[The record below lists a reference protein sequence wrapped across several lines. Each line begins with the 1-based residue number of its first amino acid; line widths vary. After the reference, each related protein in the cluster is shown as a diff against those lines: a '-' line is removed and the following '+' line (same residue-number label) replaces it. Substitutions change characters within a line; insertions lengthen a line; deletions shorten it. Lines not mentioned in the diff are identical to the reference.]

1 MEGARTRQGSA
12 LTAAEA
18 RFSMA
23 GQMTR
28 FHGEGASRGIAIG
41 PAHVVAD
48 RITVAERRILRRDR
62 AAEVAHLEEGIGAA
76 DEQLD
81 VLQRQLSDRKGA
93 GADLVQA
100 HRLMLRSPEVA
111 GEARRL
117 ILEECL
123 AAEWAVTR
131 ALEEIRVVFLR
142 IQDPYFRERGGDFE
156 AVGERLI
163 RALLGLPELRA
174 GVDTPAGSIAVGTDL
189 SPLDPFHL
197 RASGV
202 LGIVTEHGGSTAHA
216 AIVARALELPYV
228 VGVKQLAGR
237 VLPGVTVIVDGTR
250 GDVVIDP
257 SEEVL
262 QTYRARAAAQR
273 LRDTQLLTE
282 KDLPALTTDGVEVH
296 LYANVE
302 SLLGVATV
310 IASGAAGIGL
320 FRTEFLYLER
330 ADLPTEEEQ
339 YQDALAVLKAAEG
352 RPVTFRTLDVGGDK
366 LPSAFRMPEG
376 PNPALGIRSIRFS
389 LQRPDIFRT
398 QLRALYRASA
408 SGPVRLIFPLVTGPE
423 ELQHALAICA
433 RVRADL
439 DAEGVAFDRALP
451 LGIMLETPSAAVTAD
466 LLARGVDFFSIGTND
481 LIQYAFAADREN
493 DGVAH
498 LRHPLQPAVLRLVK
512 QMIDGAAQARVPIS
526 ICGDMASDP
535 ALTWLLLGLGL
546 RDLSM
551 EPHAIPMVKSII
563 RRSSLADAKA
573 LAAAVLKSGTEQ
585 ETTRLIQEAMGAQF
599 AADLEAFLPDTE
611 D

>member
-1 MEGARTRQGSA
+1 
-12 LTAAEA
+12 
-18 RFSMA
+18 MA

-28 FHGEGASRGIAIG
+28 FRGEGASRGIAIG
-41 PAHVVAD
+41 PAHVVAAK
-48 RITVAERRILRRDR
+48 ITVAERRILRRDR
-62 AAEVAHLEEGIGAA
+62 AAELAHLEEGLSAA

-111 GEARRL
+111 GESRRL

-123 AAEWAVTR
+123 AAEWAVAR
-131 ALEEIRVVFLR
+131 ALEAIRAVFLR

-163 RALLGLPELRA
+163 RTLLGLPELRMGA
-174 GVDTPAGSIAVGTDL
+174 DTPAGSIAVGTDL
-189 SPLDPFHL
+189 APLDPFHL
-197 RASGV
+197 HAAGV
-202 LGIVTEHGGSTAHA
+202 VGIVTEHGGNTSHA

-228 VGVKQLAGR
+228 VGVKQLVGR
-237 VLPGVTVIVDGTR
+237 VLPGVTVIVDGAR
-250 GDVVIDP
+250 GEVVVDP

-273 LRDTQLLTE
+273 LRHTQLLGE
-282 KDLPALTTDGVEVH
+282 KDLPALTTDGVGVH
-296 LYANVE
+296 LHANIE
-302 SLLGVATV
+302 SVLGVASV
-310 IASGAAGIGL
+310 KASGADGIGL

-352 RPVTFRTLDVGGDK
+352 LPVTFRTLDLGGDK
-366 LPSAFRMPEG
+366 LPSALKMPEG
-376 PNPALGIRSIRFS
+376 ANPALGVRSIRFS
-389 LQRPDIFRT
+389 LERPDIFRT

-408 SGPVRLIFPLVTGPE
+408 SGPMRLILPLITGPE

-439 DAEGVAFDRALP
+439 VTEGVAFDPALP
-451 LGIMLETPSAAVTAD
+451 LGIMLETPSAAVTVD
-466 LLARGVDFFSIGTND
+466 LLARAVDFFSIGTND

-498 LRHPLQPAVLRLVK
+498 LRHPLQPAVLRLLK
-512 QMIDGAAQARVPIS
+512 QMIDGAAEARLPIS
-526 ICGDMASDP
+526 ICGDVASDP

-551 EPHAIPMVKSII
+551 APHAIPMVKAII
-563 RRSSLADAKA
+563 RRSSLADAQA
-573 LAAAVLKSGTEQ
+573 LAAAALKSGSEQ
-585 ETTRLIQEAMGAQF
+585 ETALLIQQAMGAQF
-599 AADLEAFLPDTE
+599 AADLEAFLPAAE
-611 D
+611 A